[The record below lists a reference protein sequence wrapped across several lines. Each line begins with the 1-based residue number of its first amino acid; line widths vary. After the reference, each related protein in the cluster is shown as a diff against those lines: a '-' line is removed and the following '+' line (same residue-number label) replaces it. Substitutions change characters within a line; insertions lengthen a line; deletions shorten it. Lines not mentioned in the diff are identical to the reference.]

1 MASSKPEFIP
11 LGDSIGVEA
20 RGIDVKNL
28 DDATFKAVYQAWLD
42 HSGVLLIR
50 GQELDC
56 PAILEFSKMFG
67 EIDMPRK
74 TRIDNDPWIPKF
86 PQFIRITDLKDEN
99 DEVLGALGNGEAY
112 WHADMTYLDEVPRAS
127 ILYAC
132 EVPDSGGDTG
142 FLSMHNAIKTMPAD
156 LRKKIEGKVQLH
168 DHVHNAAGWAT
179 PNWEEQQDPRDTPGA
194 RHPMIIKHPETGRE
208 SLMIGR
214 RPYAYIHD
222 YELDESEELLNEVW
236 AHATQDQYSWHHQW
250 EPGDIIVWDNFAAMH
265 HRTPF
270 GDTKRRVMLRT
281 QIKGPRPIAA

>member
-20 RGIDVKNL
+20 RGVDVKNL
-28 DDATFKAVYQAWLD
+28 DDATFKAIYQAWLD

-179 PNWEEQQDPRDTPGA
+179 PNWEEQHDPRDTPGA

>member
-11 LGDSIGVEA
+11 LSDNIGVEA
-20 RGIDVKNL
+20 HGVDVKNM
-28 DDATFKAVYQAWLD
+28 DDATFKAIYQAWLD

-56 PAILEFSKMFG
+56 PAILEFSERFG

-74 TRIDNDPWIPKF
+74 TRIDHDPWIPQY
-86 PQFIRITDLKDEN
+86 PQFIRITDLKHEN
-99 DEVLGALGNGEAY
+99 GDVMGALGNGEAH
-112 WHADMTYLDEVPRAS
+112 WHADMTYLEDVPRAS

-142 FLSMHNAIKTMPAD
+142 FLSMYNAIVTMPAE
-156 LRKKIEGKVQLH
+156 LRKKIEGKIQLH

-179 PNWEEQQDPRDTPGA
+179 PNWDEQTDPRDTPGA

-208 SLMIGR
+208 ALLIGR

-222 YELDESEELLNEVW
+222 YELDESEAILNEVW
-236 AHATQDQYSWHHQW
+236 AHATQEKFSWHHQW
-250 EPGDIIVWDNFAAMH
+250 APGDIIIWDNFAALH

-270 GDTKRRVMLRT
+270 EDTKRRVMLRT
-281 QIKGPRPIAA
+281 QIKGPHPIAA